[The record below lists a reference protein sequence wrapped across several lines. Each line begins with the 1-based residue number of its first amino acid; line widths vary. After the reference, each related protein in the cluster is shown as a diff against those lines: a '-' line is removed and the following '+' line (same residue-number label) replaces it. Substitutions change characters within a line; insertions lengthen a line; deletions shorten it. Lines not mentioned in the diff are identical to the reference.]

1 MAEVFLSIGSNIE
14 REKNI
19 ASAVESLQERFGRL
33 TLSSVYDTEA
43 VGFEGAPFYN
53 MVVGFESDVSVVEIV
68 KILKEIEMQHGRQ
81 RISEKFS
88 ARALDLDLILYGDL
102 ILNEEHLQLPRPE
115 LMNYAFMLE
124 PLSEVAPEL
133 RHPVTKERFAE
144 LWERFDKTDLRQK
157 RVATQSM

>member
-19 ASAVESLQERFGRL
+19 ASAVESLQKRFGRL

-53 MVVGFESDVSVVEIV
+53 MVVGFESDLSVVEIV

-81 RISEKFS
+81 RSSEKFS

-115 LMNYAFMLE
+115 LMDYAFMLE
-124 PLSEVAPEL
+124 PLAEVAPDL
-133 RHPVTKERFAE
+133 RHPVTKKRFAN

-157 RVATQSM
+157 RVAPPW

>member
-53 MVVGFESDVSVVEIV
+53 MVVGFESDLPVAEIV
-68 KILKEIEMQHGRQ
+68 KILKVLENRHGRQ

-102 ILNEEHLQLPRPE
+102 ILDEEHLQLPRPE
-115 LMNYAFMLE
+115 LMDYAFMLE
-124 PLSEVAPEL
+124 PLAEVAPDL

-157 RVATQSM
+157 RVAAPW

>member
-19 ASAVESLQERFGRL
+19 ASAVDTLKERFGQL

-53 MVVGFESDVSVVEIV
+53 MVVGFESDLPVVEIV
-68 KILKEIEMQHGRQ
+68 KILKEIEKQHGRQ

-102 ILNEEHLQLPRPE
+102 ILDEAHLQLPRPE
-115 LMNYAFMLE
+115 LMDYAFMLE
-124 PLSEVAPEL
+124 PLAELAPDL
-133 RHPVTKERFAE
+133 RHPITRERYAD
-144 LWERFDKTDLRQK
+144 LWERFDKTNLRQK
-157 RVATQSM
+157 KVAAP